1 MTIAMSGVRRLWAV
15 GTEAYTLVQPKWGCM
30 ATNRSDDEP
39 IQRTTQPKRSR
50 RKFVS
55 ELPAQ
60 GSVDQVFLVTHRQV
74 RPNRNGQ
81 LYLQVD
87 LADRSVR

>member
-1 MTIAMSGVRRLWAV
+1 MARRL
-15 GTEAYTLVQPKWGCM
+15 
-30 ATNRSDDEP
+30 
-39 IQRTTQPKRSR
+39 I
-50 RKFVS
+50 S

-60 GSVDQVFLVTHRQV
+60 TAVDQVFLATHKQL

-87 LADRSVR
+87 LADRSGTITGRLWNA